1 MSEQAAREIYL
12 RPFELYMHAP
22 DVEETYYTLSDD
34 GTYELQTRTQRTAQ
48 GNVLVDAGILT
59 DDGTIE
65 PIETEVEWN
74 TFEAILA
81 RLQSASAGGMYDETN
96 KDELA
101 EEIEEAFSIEDSI
114 NLLFGE

>member
-12 RPFELYMHAP
+12 RPFELCMHAP

-59 DDGTIE
+59 DGTIE

-81 RLQSASAGGMYDETN
+81 RLQNASADGMYEETN

-101 EEIEEAFSIEDSI
+101 EEIEEGFSIEDSI